1 MSQPRNPVSIKWVLI
16 GAAIIIGLNRV
27 LYEALKDF
35 AYTPLIESMGPI
47 GALAV
52 FTVIVSLGSFFVGG
66 LIIGWAS
73 PGVTLKEPAMAATI
87 AVAVNLVIATA
98 TEGAFPNVIG
108 AAIMIGLAYALGL
121 AGAKLGERIQG
132 ETTEK
137 MRERGEL
144 GRD

>member
-1 MSQPRNPVSIKWVLI
+1 MSIKWVLI
-16 GAAIIIGLNRV
+16 GAAVIIGLNRV

-35 AYTPLIESMGPI
+35 AYTPLVESMGPI

-66 LIIGWAS
+66 LLVGWAS
-73 PGVTLKEPAMAATI
+73 PGETLKEPALAATI
-87 AVAVNLVIATA
+87 AVVVNLVIATIG
-98 TEGAFPNVIG
+98 EGAFPNPIG
-108 AAIMIGLAYALGL
+108 AVIIVGIAYALGL